1 MVIEEVVVFTK
12 SVELS
17 QGVSNDDL
25 LLAVEDQEFV
35 VWSESRLV
43 LASDSSVLSPEV
55 GVSLN
60 DLRLV
65 LVEN

>member
-43 LASDSSVLSPEV
+43 LASDSSILSPEV